1 MRELRA
7 TVLVGLLVIVSIALV
22 VFGVLNTRKG
32 IGDDAD
38 TYTARAMFDDATG
51 IARGTKVTIAGYPVG
66 QVEDVS
72 LRGQLVQVKVRL
84 RRTVKLYAG
93 LPGERQGEL
102 KNAASITRL
111 QASLLGD
118 YYLELAPGA
127 AGTVLAEGG
136 EIPIVISATAIQ
148 STMQRLETAGDII
161 PKIDQIAG
169 DIGKITRNASL
180 VFGSDEGAVR
190 FTEIANNLVVASRDV
205 AALGNDLKQRI
216 EKGPLSPGAELDDA
230 IRDIARFSQDAVRF
244 TGVATGFMNAMGAS
258 AQRSLAHIEDVTK
271 TIRDVVGRSTKDV
284 DSTVGTIHSTLRK
297 LEDSLQRIDRV
308 IANIETVSQRTA
320 AGEGTIG
327 RLLKD
332 DKLVRDAEDT
342 IAAAKGLVDR
352 YTRMETGV
360 DVRASWYGGLRDV
373 PSDSR
378 WASQFTLRL
387 APTKEKAYLITLSGD
402 VDNRVTEVQR
412 NTTSGGKAEDG
423 STVVEQVETRNS
435 VTEFKIGLQ
444 YQRRWGPL
452 SLRGGLIESTAGGG
466 VDLYAAS
473 DRVQLSTDL
482 FRFTEPGIDLPRL
495 RSTLMLHFMPA
506 VYGYIGGDD
515 LLVSARRDVF
525 FGLGIAFTDNDLLLL
540 FSSAPAVSLQ

>member
-352 YTRMETGV
+352 YTRMETGI
-360 DVRASWYGGLRDV
+360 DVRAGWYGGLRDV